1 MNYVKK
7 NKTKRTKLI
16 EKRGTKSGGS
26 RIQFLTIA
34 SSRPGYIILGQADAI
49 PARDSW
55 ISHDADTRTPPHE
68 LGHCM
73 GLHHRNTNK
82 DALMCQTAY
91 ASGANADKLRKV
103 EWDDLH

>member
-1 MNYVKK
+1 MILF
-7 NKTKRTKLI
+7 KR
-16 EKRGTKSGGS
+16 R
-26 RIQFLTIA
+26 
-34 SSRPGYIILGQADAI
+34 Y
-49 PARDSW
+49 
-55 ISHDADTRTPPHE
+55 TRTPPHE

-73 GLHHRNTNK
+73 GLHHRNTDK